1 MTKKIF
7 SVILSISLIFIL
19 RSCSNAASA
28 SIQCSD
34 TVNVNTPITIS
45 VSGSAVQWNLYL
57 KVNGQTIASSN
68 ELENVEG
75 NKTISFSGTY
85 TPTSEGTLTVTL
97 EGSATE
103 ASDGSTVKNFG
114 SKSITV
120 VNPVDNGN
128 TTDNNSGSGSNS
140 DSNSGSGT
148 PTQPETKS
156 NVATLSNLGI
166 KGQYDFTGFRAAK
179 TSYSVTVPN
188 EVESVE
194 IYAYKGQNGQKIT
207 GAGVKQLNEG
217 ANTINVVVTAEDG
230 KTTKTYTINV
240 ERKAAETEQPAEEP
254 TEVTEETLG
263 LSELKIEGIELNPE
277 FKTDIYVYTAE
288 LTKDINTLNLTT
300 IATNENTEIEIT
312 GNENLVEGENVITI
326 MVKDKN
332 SDKTATYQI
341 TVNKVLENNIIENT
355 EINNEQDNKKKIIII
370 GVAIAV
376 IIIIAILVIIIK
388 KKRSYNMYVGDEYED
403 DEDDEEDY
411 NLNTVDENEYQQEE
425 YIDESNEQE
434 YEDEEDYEEVSK
446 KKKHAKGKRFK

>member
-1 MTKKIF
+1 MSKKKLKNIIMSMVF
-7 SVILSISLIFIL
+7 IGIIWLASSSV
-19 RSCSNAASA
+19 NAASI
-28 SIQCSD
+28 SIQSS
-34 TVNVNTPITIS
+34 TSSANPGQSVTLTIS
-45 VSGSAVQWNLYL
+45 SDCTG
-57 KVNGQTIASSN
+57 KVNLSASNGTLSTSSVW
-68 ELENVEG
+68 VEG
-75 NKTISFSGTY
+75 NTSATVTVGSSGTTTITA
-85 TPTSEGTLTVTL
+85 TPQTMSDANGIDVQVQATSI
-97 EGSATE
+97 
-103 ASDGSTVKNFG
+103 
-114 SKSITV
+114 SINIV
-120 VNPVDNGN
+120 SNSSGQ
-128 TTDNNSGSGSNS
+128 TDNTGTSNNPTTTTTPQKS
-140 DSNSGSGT
+140 SNA
-148 PTQPETKS
+148 
-156 NVATLSNLGI
+156 NLNNLGI

-254 TEVTEETLG
+254 TEVTEEILG

-277 FKTDIYVYTAE
+277 FKTDVYVYTAE